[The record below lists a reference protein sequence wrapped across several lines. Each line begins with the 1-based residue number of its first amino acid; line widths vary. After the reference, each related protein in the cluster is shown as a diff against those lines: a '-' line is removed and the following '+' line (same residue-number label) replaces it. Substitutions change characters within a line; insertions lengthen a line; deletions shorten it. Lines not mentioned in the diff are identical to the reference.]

1 MESGELGVRAKKICR
16 DLIFFQLINIRIIVF
31 LLIGT
36 LLLFGTLRF
45 QGKDLIKP
53 YASKGIVSL
62 EMASSVITTKH
73 LLWEWKNDGLIKTV
87 RNNILIDFLFIPFYV
102 LLFYT
107 LCGSISVRLHSIP
120 ANLGVLLAFF
130 SLIAGI
136 FDVFE
141 NILMLSA
148 YIGLYNFIT
157 TMLTA
162 IFATL
167 KFILLG
173 LSILYVI
180 VFGSQV
186 IWMKLARASINELAD

>member
-1 MESGELGVRAKKICR
+1 
-16 DLIFFQLINIRIIVF
+16 LINIRIIVF

-107 LCGSISVRLHSIP
+107 LCGSISVRLHSTP
-120 ANLGVLLAFF
+120 AKLGVLLAFF

-186 IWMKLARASINELAD
+186 IWMKMARAKINELAD

>member
-1 MESGELGVRAKKICR
+1 VESGELGIRAKKIRR
-16 DLIFFQLINIRIIVF
+16 DLISYQLINIRIIVF

-45 QGKDLIKP
+45 QGKELIRP
-53 YASKGIVSL
+53 YASKGIVSF
-62 EMASSVITTKH
+62 EMASSVINTKH

-107 LCGSISVRLHSIP
+107 LCGSISVRLQSTP
-120 ANLGVLLAFF
+120 AKLGVLLAFF

-148 YIGLYNFIT
+148 YVGWYNFIT
-157 TMLTA
+157 TTLTA

-186 IWMKLARASINELAD
+186 IWMKLART

>member
-1 MESGELGVRAKKICR
+1 VESGELGVCAKKICR
-16 DLIFFQLINIRIIVF
+16 DLISFSLINIRIIFF

-36 LLLFGTLRF
+36 LLLFGSLRF
-45 QGKDLIKP
+45 QGKELVKP
-53 YASKGIVSL
+53 YASKGIVSF
-62 EMASSVITTKH
+62 EMASSVITSKH

-107 LCGSISVRLHSIP
+107 LCGSISVRLRSTP
-120 ANLGVLLAFF
+120 AKLGVLLAFF

-148 YIGLYNFIT
+148 YLGWYNFIT

-186 IWMKLARASINELAD
+186 IWMKLAKS

>member
-1 MESGELGVRAKKICR
+1 V
-16 DLIFFQLINIRIIVF
+16 INIRIILF
-31 LLIGT
+31 LLLGT
-36 LLLFGTLRF
+36 ILLFLALRF
-45 QGKDLIKP
+45 QGKELTRP
-53 YASKGIVSL
+53 YAPKGIVSL
-62 EMASSVITTKH
+62 EMATTVNNTKH
-73 LLWEWKNDGLIKTV
+73 LLWEWNHDGLIKKL

-107 LCGSISVRLHSIP
+107 LCGSISVRLRATP
-120 ANLGVLLAFF
+120 AKLGVLLAFF

-136 FDVFE
+136 FDFME
-141 NILMLSA
+141 NILMLGA
-148 YIGLYNFIT
+148 YTSMYNVLT

-162 IFATL
+162 VFASL

-186 IWMKLARASINELAD
+186 IWMKLANR